1 MPSLEDLT
9 PDARDELALLA
20 RQLAE
25 NPDTRDSFL
34 RLTKKVKPN
43 LTIDAIDIK
52 DQVDARFAE
61 YEARNQALEGKLREK
76 EALEELE
83 KRRQSLVK
91 KGKAKS
97 EEDVAEIEKVM
108 LEKGITNHET
118 AADYY
123 EFMRSAAVPTS
134 PKVFNNSFM
143 NETARDT
150 LSKFRTNPVV
160 AARDEAAK
168 ALFELRKNPRPI
180 GF

>member
-1 MPSLEDLT
+1 
-9 PDARDELALLA
+9 
-20 RQLAE
+20 
-25 NPDTRDSFL
+25 L

-61 YEARNQALEGKLREK
+61 YEARNQVLEGKLREK
-76 EALEELE
+76 DALEELE

-91 KGKAKS
+91 RGKAKS
-97 EEDVAEIEKVM
+97 DEDVAEIEKVM
-108 LEKGITNHET
+108 LEKGITNHDT

-123 EFMRSAAVPTS
+123 EYMKTSATPTS
-134 PKVFNNSFM
+134 PQVFNRSFM
-143 NETARDT
+143 NESARDT
-150 LSKFRTNPVV
+150 LAKFRVNPVV

-168 ALFELRKNPRPI
+168 ALTELRKNPRPI